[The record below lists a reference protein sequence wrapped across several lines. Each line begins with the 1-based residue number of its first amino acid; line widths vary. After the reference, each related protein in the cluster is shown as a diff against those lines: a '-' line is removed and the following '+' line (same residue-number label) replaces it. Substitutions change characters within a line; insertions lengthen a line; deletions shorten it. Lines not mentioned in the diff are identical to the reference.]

1 MKKNRFISYLCNI
14 IIYLKHIFLIKKV
27 SDDLIPVKEAYSVT
41 ELGYIGSPTYYRV
54 FKWFRKKWGY
64 VSWIEQSND
73 RFVYK
78 IYARNV
84 YHRPIHTPY
93 KYPYCETY
101 EEAELELLKELIII
115 VNEIE

>member
-1 MKKNRFISYLCNI
+1 MKKNKFIAYIYNIKFYLQ
-14 IIYLKHIFLIKKV
+14 HIFLIKKV
-27 SDDLIPVKEAYSVT
+27 SDDLIPLEETHSVI
-41 ELGYIGSPTYYRV
+41 ELGYIGSPTYYRI

-64 VSWIEQSND
+64 VSWIEETGN

-78 IYARNV
+78 IQARNM

-93 KYPYCETY
+93 KYPYCDTY

-115 VNEIE
+115 VNEI